1 MSTDPLHGSDA
12 AKCVT
17 SSERVP
23 IGEHVLLVEDDAA
36 VRKATCML
44 LQTEG
49 YRVSVASSVKEA
61 LQRACGSVPLD
72 LVVTDYH
79 LQGTETGMQ
88 VIAALRKVL
97 DHDLKAVLLTG
108 DSGPVSAELCGDT
121 HFRVINKPVKATDLF
136 CVLRSLLMM

>member
-1 MSTDPLHGSDA
+1 MRTDPLRGSDSA
-12 AKCVT
+12 QCVAPG
-17 SSERVP
+17 ERVAL
-23 IGEHVLLVEDDAA
+23 GQHVLLVEDDAA

-44 LQTEG
+44 LRTEG
-49 YRVSVASSVKEA
+49 YRVSVASSVQEA
-61 LQRACGSVPLD
+61 LEKACGSVPLD

-108 DSGPVSAELCGDT
+108 DSGPVSDELCRDA
-121 HFRVINKPVKATDLF
+121 HFRLVNKPVKAKDLF
-136 CVLRSLLMM
+136 CVLRSLLTI